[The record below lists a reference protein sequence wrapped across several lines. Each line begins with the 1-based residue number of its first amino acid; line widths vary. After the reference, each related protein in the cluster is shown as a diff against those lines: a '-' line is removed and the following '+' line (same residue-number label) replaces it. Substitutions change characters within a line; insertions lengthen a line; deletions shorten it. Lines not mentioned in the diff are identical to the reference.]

1 MFKQESLQFLK
12 VNFKQ
17 KRDEIFSELSQ
28 VGKIRGNGVLKITN
42 MSNLT
47 FLLYSYLFIYLI
59 RYLFIQF
66 YDYLFIYLFTH
77 LFINLLI
84 YDVLS
89 IYWFS
94 YKF

>member
-28 VGKIRGNGVLKITN
+28 VGKIRGNGVLKIAN

-47 FLLYSYLFIYLI
+47 FLLYSYLFIYLL
-59 RYLFIQF
+59 R
-66 YDYLFIYLFTH
+66 YLFIYLFTH
-77 LFINLLI
+77 LFIHLLI